1 MTATK
6 TRVKKSAKGT
16 PAKPVKR
23 APRSP
28 TKTPSLT
35 LRHQRH
41 KSDTG
46 STPVQITLLSREIS
60 ELLRHLK
67 KHPKD
72 SDSRLG
78 LIKKVGRRRKLLN
91 YLHRSDE
98 KIYLKLISDLGLRG

>member
-1 MTATK
+1 MPSTK
-6 TRVKKSAKGT
+6 TRVKKSAKVT
-16 PAKPVKR
+16 PAKSVKR
-23 APRSP
+23 APSP

-35 LRHQRH
+35 LRHKRH

-98 KIYLKLISDLGLRG
+98 KVYLKLISDLGLRG